1 MDENCPAYTQQ
12 ISAQDWERTPASVKK
27 LVEEMAQHIG
37 QLEKKLAELEA
48 QQQQLLEK
56 INRTSKN
63 SSVPPSSDPPSAPKS
78 QRKRKSGKKRGGQPG
93 HEGHSRSLYSVE
105 QCESVTNHYPEN
117 CVCCGGKLGGEDANP
132 YRHQIVEI
140 PPVSPIV
147 VEHRLHQLMCQQC
160 GSLTRAELPN
170 EVDPSGYG
178 PRVVA
183 MVALL
188 SGLYRHSQRMV
199 QSAMQDLFKI
209 SMSLGTVNSLR
220 QEASNAVADSVEL
233 AHEYV
238 QQQPVVGADETSW
251 EQGNADGSNAT
262 GIKAWLW
269 VAATPLVTYFQVIL
283 SRSTEAAQNL
293 LGASFGGILTSDRHG
308 GYNWVDLKRRQLCWA
323 HLKRE
328 FIKISE
334 RPGVAGH
341 LGEALVKQ
349 QEKLFELWHRVRDG
363 TLARQEF
370 QNSVPEIREQLITVL
385 LEGANYEIG
394 THEKTPLAKTVRT
407 CRQLLKVEP
416 AMWLFV
422 TVEGVEPTNNA
433 AERAI
438 RPAVLW
444 RRTSFG
450 TQSQGGS
457 AFVARMLT
465 VVTTLKS
472 QQRNILEYMTATC
485 KAAREGKPAPSLLP
499 EVSSCSEQGACMAV
513 GGVQPNSVRCF

>member
-1 MDENCPAYTQQ
+1 
-12 ISAQDWERTPASVKK
+12 
-27 LVEEMAQHIG
+27 
-37 QLEKKLAELEA
+37 
-48 QQQQLLEK
+48 
-56 INRTSKN
+56 
-63 SSVPPSSDPPSAPKS
+63 
-78 QRKRKSGKKRGGQPG
+78 
-93 HEGHSRSLYSVE
+93 
-105 QCESVTNHYPEN
+105 
-117 CVCCGGKLGGEDANP
+117 
-132 YRHQIVEI
+132 
-140 PPVSPIV
+140 
-147 VEHRLHQLMCQQC
+147 
-160 GSLTRAELPN
+160 
-170 EVDPSGYG
+170 
-178 PRVVA
+178 

-220 QEASNAVADSVEL
+220 QEASNAMADSVKL

-269 VAATPLVTYFQVIL
+269 VAVTPLVTYFQVLL

-293 LGASFGGILTSDRHG
+293 LGASNGCILTSDRHG
-308 GYNWVDLKRRQLCWA
+308 AYNWVDLKRRQLCWA
-323 HLKRE
+323 HLRRE

-334 RPGVAGH
+334 RPGVSTE
-341 LGEALVKQ
+341 LGTALVKH

-363 TLARQEF
+363 TITHYDFVELVKDIRSSDQ
-370 QNSVPEIREQLITVL
+370 SVVATSRRLPDWVKGENPVGSTLS
-385 LEGANYEIG
+385 
-394 THEKTPLAKTVRT
+394 T

-422 TVEGVEPTNNA
+422 TTEGVEPTNNA

-450 TQSQGGS
+450 SQTQAGS

-472 QQRNILEYMTATC
+472 QQRNILEFMTTAVV
-485 KAAREGKPAPSLLP
+485 AAREDKAAPSLLP
-499 EVSSCSEQGACMAV
+499 EVTISSAQEDLLTAA
-513 GGVQPNSVRCF
+513 